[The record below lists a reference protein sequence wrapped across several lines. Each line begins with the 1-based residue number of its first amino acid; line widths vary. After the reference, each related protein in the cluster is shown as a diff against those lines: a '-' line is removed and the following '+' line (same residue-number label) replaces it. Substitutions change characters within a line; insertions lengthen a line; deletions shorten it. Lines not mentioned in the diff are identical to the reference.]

1 MKLLM
6 ITLMLTMATCI
17 NAAGGEGAV
26 GSPGMQLISVTPIDN
41 ISSLECYRNNGSN
54 EIMCKVVNH

>member
-1 MKLLM
+1 
-6 ITLMLTMATCI
+6 MLTMATCI